1 MCRGMVIFLYIVHLC
16 LGSLKKI
23 NIKSAQSI
31 NLFQTVDLIS
41 AKLSQAAPEASDKWK
56 EQPANAIERWKAKN
70 LATANKEAASTAEK
84 TSWGRQENRSGGRVV
99 DTELRRQSRSRSR
112 ERMRNKDLAMAGVG
126 SGGVSSAF
134 GRSSSA
140 AGGVLPTPVFG
151 QRTASK
157 FDAPASF
164 NPFDRSEAGGGG
176 GGGFGGRSQLGG
188 SGLLPFPEDGD
199 SISGSRFSAGSDGG
213 ISFRAPNPF
222 DNRGFSGSSSS
233 ALDNLSQRPFDA
245 FSSPSGGGGS
255 GGFGAAGVTFGGGM
269 NPFDNRGGD
278 SGGGGNPFDRRRSRF
293 DEPPAQIQRPGVWNE
308 NDQVRAMCIWC
319 RLLGD
324 HL

>member
-1 MCRGMVIFLYIVHLC
+1 M
-16 LGSLKKI
+16 
-23 NIKSAQSI
+23 
-31 NLFQTVDLIS
+31 DLIS

-56 EQPANAIERWKAKN
+56 EQPATAIERWKAKN
-70 LATANKEAASTAEK
+70 LATANKEADK
-84 TSWGRQENRSGGRVV
+84 TSWGRQENRSRVV
-99 DTELRRQSRSRSR
+99 DTELRRRSRSRSR
-112 ERMRNKDLAMAGVG
+112 ERLRNKDLAMAGVGSG

-176 GGGFGGRSQLGG
+176 GFGGRSQLGG
-188 SGLLPFPEDGD
+188 SGLLPFPEEGD

-233 ALDNLSQRPFDA
+233 ALDNLSQRPGSFDA
-245 FSSPSGGGGS
+245 FSSGGGGS
-255 GGFGAAGVTFGGGM
+255 GGFGASGVTFGGGM

-308 NDQVRAMCIWC
+308 NDQVRAMSIWC
-319 RLLGD
+319 RLFRRSSPICSVD
-324 HL
+324 ESHSP

>member
-1 MCRGMVIFLYIVHLC
+1 
-16 LGSLKKI
+16 
-23 NIKSAQSI
+23 
-31 NLFQTVDLIS
+31 VDLIS

-56 EQPANAIERWKAKN
+56 EQPATAIERWKAKN
-70 LATANKEAASTAEK
+70 LATANKEAADK
-84 TSWGRQENRSGGRVV
+84 TSWGGRQENRSGGRVV
-99 DTELRRQSRSRSR
+99 DTELRRRSRSRSR
-112 ERMRNKDLAMAGVG
+112 ERLRNKDLAMAGVG

-134 GRSSSA
+134 GRSSGA

-151 QRTASK
+151 QRATSK
-157 FDAPASF
+157 FDAPASSL
-164 NPFDRSEAGGGG
+164 NPFDRSEAGG

-199 SISGSRFSAGSDGG
+199 SISGSRFSAGNDGG

-222 DNRGFSGSSSS
+222 DNRGFSGGGSS
-233 ALDNLSQRPFDA
+233 ALDNLSQRPFDP
-245 FSSPSGGGGS
+245 FSSSSGGGGS

-308 NDQVRAMCIWC
+308 NDQVRAMRIWC
-319 RLLGD
+319 RLFGELA
-324 HL
+324 HEMESCWKVIMHCSSFSLT

>member
-1 MCRGMVIFLYIVHLC
+1 
-16 LGSLKKI
+16 
-23 NIKSAQSI
+23 
-31 NLFQTVDLIS
+31 VDLIS

-56 EQPANAIERWKAKN
+56 EQPANAIERWKVKN
-70 LATANKEAASTAEK
+70 LATANKEAADK
-84 TSWGRQENRSGGRVV
+84 TSWGGRQENRSGGRVV
-99 DTELRRQSRSRSR
+99 DTELRRRSRSRSR
-112 ERMRNKDLAMAGVG
+112 ERMRNKDLAMAGAG

-134 GRSSSA
+134 GRSSA

-157 FDAPASF
+157 FDAPASSF
-164 NPFDRSEAGGGG
+164 NPFDRSEAG

-199 SISGSRFSAGSDGG
+199 SISGSRFSAGNDGG

-233 ALDNLSQRPFDA
+233 ALDNLSQRPGPFDA
-245 FSSPSGGGGS
+245 FSSPSGGGGGS
-255 GGFGAAGVTFGGGM
+255 GGFGAGGVTFGGGM

-293 DEPPAQIQRPGVWNE
+293 DEPPAQIPRPGVWNE
-308 NDQVRAMCIWC
+308 NDQVRAMCIW
-319 RLLGD
+319 
-324 HL
+324 